1 MVGARG
7 IVVPVPLHLR
17 LRAPH
22 AATLVG
28 AMLLVPST
36 AFASGGGPGLGAL
49 MSAFLSPV
57 SAVAVIACGLAGR
70 LVESPTVRHRV
81 AIGALALTA
90 LVTLLQVFLI
100 GSDVASYG
108 AAAFPTKLAWGWAA
122 FSVALSALALFL
134 AVRLL
139 LS

>member
-1 MVGARG
+1 MVGASG
-7 IVVPVPLHLR
+7 IVVSVPLHLR

-36 AFASGGGPGLGAL
+36 AFASGGPGLGAL